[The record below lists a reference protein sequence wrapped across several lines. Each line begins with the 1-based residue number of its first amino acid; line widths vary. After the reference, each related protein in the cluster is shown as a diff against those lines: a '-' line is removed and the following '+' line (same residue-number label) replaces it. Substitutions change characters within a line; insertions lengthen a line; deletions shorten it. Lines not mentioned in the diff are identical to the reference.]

1 MQLIR
6 AELINVALEL
16 TEYSNEED
24 KRRIV
29 SYFLQFGGIICPR
42 LDCLVVD
49 IDKKTHRR
57 LK

>member
-6 AELINVALEL
+6 VELINVALEL
-16 TEYSNEED
+16 TKHSNEED

-29 SYFLQFGGIICPR
+29 SYFLQFGGIVCPR
-42 LDCLVVD
+42 LDYLVVD
-49 IDKKTHRR
+49 VDKKTHRR

>member
-6 AELINVALEL
+6 AEVINVALEL
-16 TEYSNEED
+16 TKYSNEED

-29 SYFLQFGGIICPR
+29 SYFLQFGGVVCPR
-42 LDCLVVD
+42 LDYLVIDV
-49 IDKKTHRR
+49 DKKIHRR